1 MTVRLN
7 SHHTNQ
13 YKKQKKKKKGSYY
26 SIYHWSTVYECCKW
40 PNQNAQWSKLL
51 EKSSTV
57 SRHRPC
63 EMGIPLCYNTQSL
76 FNIQCVFFVC

>member
-1 MTVRLN
+1 MNVVN
-7 SHHTNQ
+7 
-13 YKKQKKKKKGSYY
+13 G
-26 SIYHWSTVYECCKW
+26 

-76 FNIQCVFFVC
+76 FNIQCGFFCLLIWPKYWPINVTIHQL